1 MERRGIER
9 LSPPLPPFQ
18 CCRRPRVASAEN
30 TVYFS
35 DRHPL
40 PTSANTTLKRGE
52 WGETWTVSRAF
63 GRPIAWSFH
72 DQALFI
78 FPTPDHLHL
87 VISFYQVLVPTYI
100 YTQMHVWFYTSG
112 RLYIY
117 LPVCLYIYVPT
128 YLHIN
133 VCILYVNIYMHL
145 YNLISI
151 YICLDTTLI
160 YLYVCMSIYGI
171 SRCLH
176 LRPSHCEVTPGS
188 SQGPGRKGVWFDP
201 QILKP
206 LQAPPRGSPGGS
218 GSTLKF
224 WNLSRR
230 SAPKPGVRVRR
241 SPGEILGDPGPGN
254 PPPSTLGKCGNSR
267 QRKILHNCP
276 EYDPGNFKKLIEHS
290 RGNGHGARVLGARGD
305 GGVTASTA

>member
-1 MERRGIER
+1 MFCKLVPKHACTRPMERRGIER

-100 YTQMHVWFYTSG
+100 YTNARMVLYIWASVYLFACMSIHLRSYISTYQCVHTVCRYLYASLQLDIY
-112 RLYIY
+112 LYIY
-117 LPVCLYIYVPT
+117 MPRYDPHISICLYV
-128 YLHIN
+128 HIWH
-133 VCILYVNIYMHL
+133 IQM
-145 YNLISI
+145 STS
-151 YICLDTTLI
+151 TTLT
-160 YLYVCMSIYGI
+160 V
-171 SRCLH
+171 
-176 LRPSHCEVTPGS
+176 
-188 SQGPGRKGVWFDP
+188 
-201 QILKP
+201 
-206 LQAPPRGSPGGS
+206 
-218 GSTLKF
+218 
-224 WNLSRR
+224 
-230 SAPKPGVRVRR
+230 
-241 SPGEILGDPGPGN
+241 
-254 PPPSTLGKCGNSR
+254 
-267 QRKILHNCP
+267 
-276 EYDPGNFKKLIEHS
+276 
-290 RGNGHGARVLGARGD
+290 
-305 GGVTASTA
+305 

>member
-1 MERRGIER
+1 MVLYIWASVYLFACMSIHLRSYI
-9 LSPPLPPFQ
+9 STYQ
-18 CCRRPRVASAEN
+18 C
-30 TVYFS
+30 
-35 DRHPL
+35 
-40 PTSANTTLKRGE
+40 
-52 WGETWTVSRAF
+52 
-63 GRPIAWSFH
+63 
-72 DQALFI
+72 
-78 FPTPDHLHL
+78 
-87 VISFYQVLVPTYI
+87 VPTVCEY
-100 YTQMHVWFYTSG
+100 
-112 RLYIY
+112 LYASLQLDIY
-117 LPVCLYIYVPT
+117 L
-128 YLHIN
+128 
-133 VCILYVNIYMHL
+133 
-145 YNLISI
+145 

-254 PPPSTLGKCGNSR
+254 PPPPPWGNAGTHANGKSFITVRNMTREISRNSLNIPGGMATERGYLGR
-267 QRKILHNCP
+267 
-276 EYDPGNFKKLIEHS
+276 
-290 RGNGHGARVLGARGD
+290 AA
-305 GGVTASTA
+305 TAG